1 MSPEWMIAIDDIES
15 AARSRKKT
23 RLSDPLEREEW
34 KGLDWAS
41 RLFARLL
48 NGPRPSPARSTRP
61 ATIDWTCAHVTASR
75 RI

>member
-1 MSPEWMIAIDDIES
+1 MSPEWMIAIDHIER
-15 AARSRKKT
+15 AARSRQES

-34 KGLDWAS
+34 RGLDWTS

-48 NGPRPSPARSTRP
+48 NGRLRPPAGPVRRITV
-61 ATIDWTCAHVTASR
+61 DWTCAQVTASR